1 MARYLIDTSTLIDY
15 SKSIEPVRTRFLD
28 MVAGGDVLGI
38 CPIQLTEFYGGL
50 SLPERQEFESFISGL
65 RYWDISPVAA
75 IRASIYRYD
84 FARKG
89 FTISVND
96 AITAAVAWD
105 EQATVITDN
114 AKHFPMPEVTT
125 LSLRNRS

>member
-1 MARYLIDTSTLIDY
+1 MARYLVDTSTLIDF
-15 SKSIEPVRTRFLD
+15 SKDIEPVRARFLD
-28 MVAGGDVLGI
+28 LVAGGDVLGI

-50 SLPERQEFESFISGL
+50 SAQERRQFETFISGL
-65 RYWDISPVAA
+65 RYWAISPVAA
-75 IRASIYRYD
+75 IRAGTYRYD
-84 FARKG
+84 FARQG

-114 AKHFPMPEVTT
+114 AKHFPMPEVAT
-125 LSLRNRS
+125 LSLRGQR